1 MERRFK
7 VRLRELVED
16 AVVAPEVF
24 AGLLPRIERF
34 VAPFAAALVRCEQ
47 RRHVSEYVAGL
58 LSGVDRKNA
67 ESIAYLHDQERQ
79 PLQKFLGQ
87 VAWDHRPL
95 VAELTRQIGREIG
108 EYDGVLV
115 IDPSAFP
122 KKGAH
127 SVGVERQWCGRLGKV
142 DNCQVGVFLAYASR
156 AEHALV
162 NFRLYLPK
170 SWAHDRARRKRC
182 GVPKHVRFQ
191 TRHELALAMLAESA
205 AQVPHAWIAGD
216 DELGRNSGFRGELR
230 SRGEHYVLAVPSN
243 TLVRAVH
250 TTPPEYAGHGRPP
263 QVPFTR
269 VDRWCAA
276 LANDVWTTIDVRDAE
291 QGPLQA
297 EAVMTRVL
305 AKTAARQ
312 VGPEEMLL
320 VLRARQGDGTWKHD
334 YHLCHAPRDTPLAE
348 LVRVAKAE
356 HRVEDCFQRAKS
368 EAGLAHYKVRTWPG
382 WHHHIT
388 LSLLATWFLTLEARR
403 EKKYR
408 PGDDR
413 ASSPTNDRTL
423 AA

>member
-7 VRLRELVED
+7 VRLREVVAD
-16 AVVAPEVF
+16 AVVVPEVF
-24 AGLLPRIERF
+24 AGLVRRIERF
-34 VAPFAAALVRCEQ
+34 VEPFAAALVRCEQ
-47 RRHVSEYVAGL
+47 RRHVGEYVAGL

-79 PLQKFLGQ
+79 ALQKFIGQ

-95 VAELTRQIGREIG
+95 VAELTRQVGREIG
-108 EYDGVLV
+108 EPDGVLV
-115 IDPSAFP
+115 IDPSGFP
-122 KKGAH
+122 KKGTH

-156 AEHALV
+156 QEYALV

-170 SWAHDRARRKRC
+170 PWAKDRARCKRC

-191 TRHELALAMLAESA
+191 TRHQHALAMIDEASSQL
-205 AQVPHAWIAGD
+205 PHAWIAGD
-216 DELGRNSGFRGELR
+216 DEMGRSAGFRGELR
-230 SRGEHYVLAVPSN
+230 ARGEHYVLAVPSN

-250 TTPPEYAGHGRPP
+250 ATPPEYAGRGRPP
-263 QVPFTR
+263 QVPFVG

-276 LANDVWTTIDVRDAE
+276 LADNAWTTIDVRDAE
-291 QGPLQA
+291 KGPLQA

-305 AKTAARQ
+305 AKTDHRQ
-312 VGPEEMLL
+312 VGPEEILL
-320 VLRARQGDGTWKHD
+320 VLRERQGDGTWKRD
-334 YHLCHAPRDTPLAE
+334 YHLCHAPRDTSLAD

-356 HRVEDCFQRAKS
+356 HRVEDCFRRAKS
-368 EAGLAHYKVRTWPG
+368 EAGLDHYEVRTWSG

-403 EKKYR
+403 EKKDR
-408 PGDDR
+408 PGNDC
-413 ASSPTNDRTL
+413 SPSPTNDRAL